1 MNEQYRRDGATG
13 HLNDVVLTSYLDA
26 RAGRVTAL
34 SPAVRTI
41 AEQHLAACAAC
52 RATMRELEAT
62 VTLLRELPQLAP
74 RRSFA
79 LLPEAGAAGGTVRQE
94 PVAHRLRWV
103 WPVRWASALV
113 TLLLVLTLVLDNS
126 DNSAVPGTL
135 PAVAS
140 QQAPAATQT
149 VTRPAPTAVSG
160 TVQVVTAPSADD
172 PREPL
177 TIFGLTPV
185 IVEPPATAVVV
196 APVTPGTP
204 ATTASASYWRAAE
217 IALGALALALA
228 GVGFLIPLFLRR
240 RSAATPAA

>member
-34 SPAVRTI
+34 SPAVRTV
-41 AEQHLAACAAC
+41 AEQHLAGCAAC
-52 RATMRELEAT
+52 RATLRELEAT
-62 VTLLRELPQLAP
+62 VALLRVLPQLAP

-79 LLPEAGAAGGTVRQE
+79 LLPEAVAAAGGTVRQE
-94 PVAHRLRWV
+94 PVAHRPRWV

-113 TLLLVLTLVLDNS
+113 TLLLALMLVL

-135 PAVAS
+135 PVVAVAS

-160 TVQVVTAPSADD
+160 AVQVVTVPSADD

-196 APVTPGTP
+196 APVTPATP
-204 ATTASASYWRAAE
+204 ATTPSASYWRAAE